1 MFAPTRAS
9 PDPAVHHPGQCQS
22 HRCYCSAFGY
32 CCSPADCCCL
42 WHWSPW
48 WWPAVKRTNP
58 HEGQSDNMQQVAASG
73 VESFIKVACH
83 AKGLACQQATG
94 RRRATGIC
102 VRRLNTSATPRC
114 PRCPLCPLFNWEQA
128 SRRLGQ
134 CHNKASAAFGISHA
148 HLAPQLSSP
157 AEPSE
162 LPAAQNA
169 DSGLAEGAEL

>member
-1 MFAPTRAS
+1 M
-9 PDPAVHHPGQCQS
+9 
-22 HRCYCSAFGY
+22 
-32 CCSPADCCCL
+32 
-42 WHWSPW
+42 
-48 WWPAVKRTNP
+48 KRTNP
-58 HEGQSDNMQQVAASG
+58 HEGQSDNMQQVAASR

-102 VRRLNTSATPRC
+102 VRRLNTSASPVY
-114 PRCPLCPLFNWEQA
+114 PLFNWEQA